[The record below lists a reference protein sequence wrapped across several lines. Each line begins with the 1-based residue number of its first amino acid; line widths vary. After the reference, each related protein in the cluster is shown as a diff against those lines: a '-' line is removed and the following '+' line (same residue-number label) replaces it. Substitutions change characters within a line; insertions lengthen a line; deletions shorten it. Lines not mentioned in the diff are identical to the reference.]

1 MQYMTLK
8 TILSD
13 SAITL
18 TPQQSVEQ
26 ALDTMARYQIS
37 SIIII
42 DAHKHPIGIF
52 TEYDALRIV
61 TEMID
66 KQTPICEVMTPE
78 PFCVEESIPF
88 HDAYIIME
96 NKGYRHLIV
105 TDDLGRFVGIASEG
119 DFLRYIG
126 FDEIS
131 KIKTVQ
137 EAMSESPLVIAL
149 DATLIE
155 AAALMKERKCEYA
168 IILDGMHPVGLITER
183 DVLRYCANE
192 KPIDEMKV
200 RDLSQNN
207 FKAVHKDIPLQEASA
222 FMREHGVHQLVVVD
236 EDGDLL
242 GLLGRHDILRVVH
255 GSYFEFLVQLI
266 NQKNETIDTLEARKK
281 ELRDEKTKAQEHV
294 LKYKKL
300 FEAIPDGTV
309 LVDGKTLNAVE
320 FNRAAHEYLGYTA
333 EEFTKLKISDYEVL
347 ESIEEIRR
355 RMEVIKRDGF
365 DNFVTLHRSKQGK
378 LLDIW
383 VSAVAVDIGGYPYI
397 IAVYRDI
404 SKQKNIELNLRQKSS
419 FMQTLLKNIPDLVWL
434 KDTEGLYM
442 ACNEQFERFFNA
454 KESEIIGRSDFDF
467 VSPELA
473 SFFQAHDKAAIAAGG
488 SRINEEFLKFADGS
502 YEGFFETVKTPM
514 KDTEGNII
522 GVLGI
527 ARDISERKEQE
538 AEINKIQALARVGT
552 WIWDIQK
559 DEFKGSP
566 ESHRIFGITE
576 GEKITLKDIL
586 NKFAPH
592 ERERV
597 KDQLLNASQTQHK
610 VGSIYC
616 LNAEE
621 ERWIKTHTEFQ
632 YDANKKPIKA
642 LGIFQEVSEQVNY
655 EKGLKEKDADLSEA
669 QALAHIGSWRF
680 NIKSDFLEWS
690 DETYRIFGVE
700 VGTPFTYE
708 NLLEHIHPDDVER
721 VNLAWEAA
729 MGGDAYDIEHRIIVD
744 GEVKWLHEHAKLKVD
759 AEGKFSNAIGT
770 VQEITQRKLYEQKLE
785 TLANYDALTGLANR
799 IRFVADLQNA
809 TKIAKRAD
817 TQVALLMFDLDRF
830 KDIND
835 SYGHNAGDELLKQ
848 VAERFTARLRAG
860 DLISRLGGD
869 EFAVVL
875 RNLAHPED
883 AGRFAQKM
891 IEVLSKNYEL
901 SRGMSV
907 HIGASAGIALFPD
920 NADDANMLLQ
930 YADAAL
936 YKSKAEGR
944 GTYRYYTD
952 ELTHLA
958 RARIECESNL
968 RLAIFNQEFEVYYQ
982 PQVHITS
989 GRIIGAEALVRWNHP
1004 TRGVV
1009 SPVEFIPVAEDTG
1022 LIGEIG
1028 EWVLNETCRQGKIW
1042 NNQGYRLTLAVNL
1055 SAHQIRYQDVVG
1067 IVDKALKK
1075 SGFEANRLELE
1086 LTESVLMQ
1094 REEETVEI
1102 LHALRAKGI
1111 KLAIDDFGTG
1121 YSSLSYL
1128 KRFPIDVLKIDKSFV
1143 DDIPYDADDSAIVTA
1158 IIAMA
1163 HALGYQVLA
1172 EGVEH
1177 EEQLRFLQEKGCSMY
1192 QGYYKSKPLPV
1203 KEFERLLQDY

>member
-383 VSAVAVDIGGYPYI
+383 VSAVSVDIGGYPYI

-488 SRINEEFLKFADGS
+488 S
-502 YEGFFETVKTPM
+502 
-514 KDTEGNII
+514 
-522 GVLGI
+522 
-527 ARDISERKEQE
+527 
-538 AEINKIQALARVGT
+538 
-552 WIWDIQK
+552 
-559 DEFKGSP
+559 
-566 ESHRIFGITE
+566 
-576 GEKITLKDIL
+576 
-586 NKFAPH
+586 
-592 ERERV
+592 
-597 KDQLLNASQTQHK
+597 
-610 VGSIYC
+610 
-616 LNAEE
+616 
-621 ERWIKTHTEFQ
+621 
-632 YDANKKPIKA
+632 
-642 LGIFQEVSEQVNY
+642 
-655 EKGLKEKDADLSEA
+655 
-669 QALAHIGSWRF
+669 
-680 NIKSDFLEWS
+680 
-690 DETYRIFGVE
+690 
-700 VGTPFTYE
+700 
-708 NLLEHIHPDDVER
+708 
-721 VNLAWEAA
+721 
-729 MGGDAYDIEHRIIVD
+729 
-744 GEVKWLHEHAKLKVD
+744 
-759 AEGKFSNAIGT
+759 
-770 VQEITQRKLYEQKLE
+770 
-785 TLANYDALTGLANR
+785 
-799 IRFVADLQNA
+799 
-809 TKIAKRAD
+809 
-817 TQVALLMFDLDRF
+817 
-830 KDIND
+830 
-835 SYGHNAGDELLKQ
+835 
-848 VAERFTARLRAG
+848 
-860 DLISRLGGD
+860 
-869 EFAVVL
+869 
-875 RNLAHPED
+875 
-883 AGRFAQKM
+883 
-891 IEVLSKNYEL
+891 
-901 SRGMSV
+901 
-907 HIGASAGIALFPD
+907 
-920 NADDANMLLQ
+920 
-930 YADAAL
+930 
-936 YKSKAEGR
+936 
-944 GTYRYYTD
+944 
-952 ELTHLA
+952 
-958 RARIECESNL
+958 
-968 RLAIFNQEFEVYYQ
+968 
-982 PQVHITS
+982 
-989 GRIIGAEALVRWNHP
+989 
-1004 TRGVV
+1004 
-1009 SPVEFIPVAEDTG
+1009 
-1022 LIGEIG
+1022 
-1028 EWVLNETCRQGKIW
+1028 
-1042 NNQGYRLTLAVNL
+1042 
-1055 SAHQIRYQDVVG
+1055 
-1067 IVDKALKK
+1067 
-1075 SGFEANRLELE
+1075 
-1086 LTESVLMQ
+1086 
-1094 REEETVEI
+1094 
-1102 LHALRAKGI
+1102 
-1111 KLAIDDFGTG
+1111 
-1121 YSSLSYL
+1121 
-1128 KRFPIDVLKIDKSFV
+1128 
-1143 DDIPYDADDSAIVTA
+1143 
-1158 IIAMA
+1158 
-1163 HALGYQVLA
+1163 
-1172 EGVEH
+1172 
-1177 EEQLRFLQEKGCSMY
+1177 
-1192 QGYYKSKPLPV
+1192 
-1203 KEFERLLQDY
+1203 